1 MLSDAVSGAYVANV
15 VQGTQVFQIPF
26 IVKNPNSTSD
36 IVFQT
41 SDETWQAYNGW
52 GGANLYGGNGPG
64 INGSAYAV
72 SYNRPLM
79 TRDGVGTFGNPT
91 SSLFGNEYSAIYWL
105 EENGYDVSYI
115 SGLDTATSSSL
126 LLNHKIFMDIGHDEY
141 WTETQRANVQAA
153 ADAGVN
159 LAFLSGNEIYWKT
172 RFAPSIDGSGTANR
186 TLVSY
191 KDTHANAV
199 IDPTG
204 QPTDSFLDP
213 RFGP

>member
-1 MLSDAVSGAYVANV
+1 
-15 VQGTQVFQIPF
+15 
-26 IVKNPNSTSD
+26 
-36 IVFQT
+36 
-41 SDETWQAYNGW
+41 
-52 GGANLYGGNGPG
+52 
-64 INGSAYAV
+64 
-72 SYNRPLM
+72 
-79 TRDGVGTFGNPT
+79 
-91 SSLFGNEYSAIYWL
+91 
-105 EENGYDVSYI
+105 
-115 SGLDTATSSSL
+115 ATSSSL

-204 QPTDSFLDP
+204 TATGTYLDP
-213 RFGP
+213 RFSSGGGMGGVPSSALTGTVFQVDANRADTIQIPYGMTQLRLWRN